1 MVVTGPGALG
11 EWGPVALRRVAANDE
26 IERRDFSVLSERY
39 GESRLK
45 NGS

>member
-11 EWGPVALRRVAANDE
+11 EWGPVALRGGLPTTK